1 MCIVYVSDSH
11 EPNISRRGVPTSIS
25 FPKKL
30 ALALVADSRG
40 GGGAGPVVNFFKYTF
55 FVVFQ
60 ELMLGKAKTLAS
72 FGPFCTP
79 PVITINLIII
89 SYHQI

>member
-1 MCIVYVSDSH
+1 MRKGYKT
-11 EPNISRRGVPTSIS
+11 NGNTSIS

-30 ALALVADSRG
+30 ALALVADSKG
-40 GGGAGPVVNFFKYTF
+40 GGGAAPSLIFLNIHF

-60 ELMLGKAKTLAS
+60 ELRVGKAKALAS

-79 PVITINLIII
+79 PVIRINLIII
-89 SYHQI
+89 SYHPI